1 MMRMTMPTA
10 PISMR
15 KLKEILRLKYGCK
28 LSHRQI
34 AKSLSVSPSIVSK
47 YAAKSAELGITC
59 WPLGAKCDDH
69 SLQQAFF
76 KTKPRLKGFTI
87 HDWSLVQQE
96 LRPKTMTLL
105 LLWEEYKERLSLL
118 LEHEIT
124 QRDQRKIDRLTRQAK
139 FRVSGTLAQLNYGA
153 ARQLDKTQIRSL
165 AQGEWLRLHQNILIT
180 GSTGCGKTYLAC
192 ALGQNHCQQ
201 GNSVYYFR
209 LKELLEKM
217 FLAQADGSY
226 RKLINKLSSASLLI
240 LDDWGLEPLTAQ
252 QRSDLLEL
260 IDVRYDT
267 KSTLIASQLPIANWY
282 EMIGESTH
290 ADAILDRLVHG
301 AIKLELKGESMRKK
315 LNSLTDADHSS

>member
-1 MMRMTMPTA
+1 MQN
-10 PISMR
+10 INQQVNNQLSN
-15 KLKEILRLKYGCK
+15 LK
-28 LSHRQI
+28 LS
-34 AKSLSVSPSIVSK
+34 
-47 YAAKSAELGITC
+47 GIRDA
-59 WPLGAKCDDH
+59 L
-69 SLQQAFF
+69 LQQYEQPNLYVEQSF
-76 KTKPRLKGFTI
+76 
-87 HDWSLVQQE
+87 E
-96 LRPKTMTLL
+96 
-105 LLWEEYKERLSLL
+105 ERLSLL

-139 FRVSGTLAQLNYGA
+139 FRVGGTLAQLNYGA

-180 GSTGCGKTYLAC
+180 GATGCGKTYLAC

-226 RKLINKLSSASLLI
+226 RKLINKLSSANLLI

-260 IDVRYDT
+260 IDARYDT